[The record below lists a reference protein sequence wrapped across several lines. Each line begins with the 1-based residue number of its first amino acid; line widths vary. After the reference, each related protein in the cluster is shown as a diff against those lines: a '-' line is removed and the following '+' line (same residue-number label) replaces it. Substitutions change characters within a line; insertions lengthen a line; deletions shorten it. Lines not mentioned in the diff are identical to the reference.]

1 MSEILLG
8 LLSPIRYQF
17 LTAASMCWREGD
29 RGGLAGAEYG
39 DLLVMNA
46 VLDCDSPK
54 DDVEVVQPRREPV
67 ESRDVEIFAVI
78 DGRRLEREC
87 FLRSIEL
94 LHPRVVVLGYS
105 KVEDCLESA
114 AIAPTPNV
122 IIYNI
127 GSRSFTDPEVVKAL
141 RRIVEHR
148 AEIPVVVLAESEEL
162 EQILAAFE
170 AGARGYIPVS
180 IGIDAI
186 IEATKLTSSGG
197 AFLTAGS
204 LVALRHASGP
214 KPAPAPLVGLQLTSR
229 QTSVAEALRRGK
241 ANKMIAYELN
251 MCESTVKVHIRN
263 IMKKLE
269 ATNRTEAA
277 FKLNAVQ
284 SSRAV

>member
-1 MSEILLG
+1 M
-8 LLSPIRYQF
+8 
-17 LTAASMCWREGD
+17 
-29 RGGLAGAEYG
+29 
-39 DLLVMNA
+39 
-46 VLDCDSPK
+46 
-54 DDVEVVQPRREPV
+54 
-67 ESRDVEIFAVI
+67 EIFAII

-87 FLRSIEL
+87 FLRSVEL

-105 KVEDCLESA
+105 NAEDCLERA
-114 AIAPTPNV
+114 AVSPKPSV

-127 GSRSFTDPEVVKAL
+127 GSRNLADPEVTEAL
-141 RRIVEHR
+141 RQVCEHR
-148 AEIPVVVLAESEEL
+148 REIPIVVLAESEEL

-197 AFLTAGS
+197 AFMTAGS
-204 LVALRHASGP
+204 LALLRHASAP
-214 KPAPAPLVGLQLTSR
+214 KPAPQPLIGLQLTSR
-229 QTSVAEALRRGK
+229 QTAVAEALRRGK

-263 IMKKLE
+263 IMKKLA

-277 FKLNAVQ
+277 FKLNGVQ
-284 SSRAV
+284 EGRQA